1 MRHLLAETSWQIVCP
16 VTFRHRGN
24 SGRIAS
30 ALEGNDAWHE
40 RTKVIMHD
48 LTAPLPSL
56 ADRAGR
62 CDYVIAMASE
72 SHVDRSITGPV
83 PFIRNNTDVILST
96 LEYARLAEPESVIVF
111 STDEVYGPM
120 GDGDAPHAE
129 WSPILPSNPY
139 SASKACQE
147 AIAIAY
153 WRTYGV
159 PVVIVNS
166 MNLLGEMQDP
176 EKFLPMLISKI
187 SKGES
192 VPVHGTPGNI
202 GSRYF
207 IHARNVADAL
217 LCILRELPP
226 AGFPAAARPDRWNVV
241 GERRLSNLELAQMT
255 AAVMGRPLRYELTDF
270 HSARPGH
277 DPHYGLDGSK
287 LAAAGWKPPVGFA
300 ESLERTVRW
309 ALSHPEWLA
318 A

>member
-226 AGFPAAARPDRWNVV
+226 AGFPAASRPDRWNVV